1 MKSLQVL
8 VIDDE
13 PAIRQVI
20 TATLEKA
27 GHNVEQAASG
37 EQALEK
43 LTAGDYDAA
52 ICDIAMPGMNGLEVM
67 RRAGSQGINTT
78 FITMTA
84 FASVDTAIEAMRAGA
99 YDYITKPLRHEELL
113 NRLEHIG
120 DVRGLKDENR
130 TLRRI
135 VMGEQEGVFHSSAP
149 VMQEMYRLIEKVAPT
164 ESTVLVTGESG
175 TGKGV
180 VARMI
185 HRMSR
190 RASESFI
197 PVNCGAI
204 PENLMESEFFGHTKG
219 AFTGADQAAK
229 GLFLQADKGT
239 IFLDELGELP
249 LPLQAKLLHVL
260 EDREVRPVGGSTS
273 RKVDIRIIAAT
284 NRNLREMSEKGQFRE
299 DLFFRLGMF
308 HVQAPPLRERRE
320 DIPGLVRFMLKA
332 NKNRFAHTGEVTL
345 DPEVSRALL
354 AYDWPGNIRHLE
366 HVIDRGCILAEAG
379 RITLQDLPREL
390 VEGMNVKADFSSKE
404 KSSGFLRDQAR
415 HFESEL
421 ILRAITD
428 TGGDRRAAAQQ
439 LGIGLSSLYRKIE
452 EMEAAGYKFD
462 S

>member
-1 MKSLQVL
+1 MKPLQVL
-8 VIDDE
+8 VVDDE

-43 LTAGDYDAA
+43 LVAGDYDAA

-67 RRAGSQGINTT
+67 RRANTQGINTT

-113 NRLEHIG
+113 HRLEHIG
-120 DVRGLKDENR
+120 DIRGLKDENR

-135 VMGEQEGVFHSSAP
+135 VMGEQEGVYQSSAP

-164 ESTVLVTGESG
+164 DSTVLISGESG

-185 HRMSR
+185 HRLSR

-204 PENLMESEFFGHTKG
+204 PENLMESEFFGHAKG

-249 LPLQAKLLHVL
+249 LPLQAKLLHVI
-260 EDREVRPVGGSTS
+260 EDKEVRPVGSATS
-273 RKVDIRIIAAT
+273 RKVDVRIIAAT
-284 NRNLREMSEKGQFRE
+284 NRNLREMSERGEFRE
-299 DLFFRLGMF
+299 DPFFRLGMF
-308 HVQAPPLRERRE
+308 HLHVPPLRERRE
-320 DIPGLVRFMLKA
+320 DIPGLVRFMINSRKQ
-332 NKNRFAHTGEVTL
+332 RFGHASDIAV
-345 DPEVSRALL
+345 DPEVSRAFF
-354 AYDWPGNIRHLE
+354 AYDWPGNIRQLE
-366 HVIDRGCILAEAG
+366 HMIDRACILAEGG

-390 VEGMNVKADFSSKE
+390 IEGANVRADLAVRE
-404 KSSGFLRDQAR
+404 KGGGALREQVR
-415 HFESEL
+415 RFESEL
-421 ILRAITD
+421 ILSALAEA
-428 TGGDRRAAAQQ
+428 GGDRRSAAQQ